1 MNREEQLKKAHD
13 LLSEGQFEEARSLVE
28 AVKKQDK
35 EELEKKASE
44 ADKEPEKE
52 PETVEQEKVAE
63 PEKEPEAVVEAVVEP
78 EKVVET
84 EPEKRSL
91 EPKGEEINME
101 KVVLDGKEVSV
112 PEEKQTEVRGF
123 LNYLRGKQTGKLPE
137 QRALPEDLAGMK
149 SADGQAI
156 IPQEIITKAKVLPE
170 TVYDLRNYVTS
181 QKVTHAVGK
190 YPILKSNKAKLAS
203 VEELKKNP
211 DLENPQFTEVNYD
224 VATYR
229 GQLAVAQ
236 EALDDSDDDLS
247 AIIANHIQRQGL
259 NTANDKIAAVLRSAT
274 PKTVKNIDELKD
286 IIDVDFDP
294 AYQLQ
299 LLVTQSFY
307 NAVNKMKNASG
318 DYLLQP
324 DVASAT
330 GKMFLGLPM
339 TIIADDVLGTKAGD
353 KVAFLGDP
361 KAFAVFFDR
370 VDTSVRWVEHMYY
383 GQVLAVAMRFDTK
396 AVDPAAGRF
405 ITLDTTVVP
414 EG

>member
-1 MNREEQLKKAHD
+1 MDREEQLKKAHD

-35 EELEKKASE
+35 EELDKKAVE
-44 ADKEPEKE
+44 AEKEKEKEKE
-52 PETVEQEKVAE
+52 PES
-63 PEKEPEAVVEAVVEP
+63 VVEP
-78 EKVVET
+78 EKVAKKVVEKEKEKEK

-112 PEEKQTEVRGF
+112 PEEKQTEVRSF

-137 QRALPEDLAGMK
+137 ERALPADLAGMK
-149 SADGQAI
+149 STNGAAI
-156 IPQEIITKAKVLPE
+156 IPQEIITKAKILPE

-203 VEELKKNP
+203 VEELAKNP
-211 DLENPQFTEVNYD
+211 DLENPQFTEINYD

-259 NTANDKIAAVLRSAT
+259 NTANDKIAATLRTAT
-274 PKTVKNIDELKD
+274 AKTVKNIDELKD

-299 LLVTQSFY
+299 LMVTQSFY
-307 NAVNKMKNASG
+307 NAVNKMKNSDG

-324 DVASAT
+324 NVASAT

-339 TIIADDVLGTKAGD
+339 TIIADDVLGTAAGQ

-361 KAFAVFFDR
+361 KAFAVYFDR
-370 VDTSVRWVEHMYY
+370 ADTSVRWVEHMYY
-383 GQVLAVAMRFDTK
+383 GQVLAIAMRFDTK
-396 AVDPAAGRF
+396 VVDPAAGRF
-405 ITLDTTVVP
+405 ITLDTTPGV
-414 EG
+414 

>member
-35 EELEKKASE
+35 EELDKKASE
-44 ADKEPEKE
+44 ADKEPELEPEVKE
-52 PETVEQEKVAE
+52 PELE
-63 PEKEPEAVVEAVVEP
+63 PEVKEPEIKEP
-78 EKVVET
+78 EVKEPEVK

-137 QRALPEDLAGMK
+137 QRALPADLAGMK
-149 SADGQAI
+149 STNGAAI
-156 IPQEIITKAKVLPE
+156 IPQEIITKAKMLPE

-203 VEELKKNP
+203 VEELAKNP
-211 DLENPQFTEVNYD
+211 DLENPQFTEINYD

-259 NTANDKIAAVLRSAT
+259 NTANDKIAAVLRTAT

-307 NAVNKMKNASG
+307 NSVNKMKNSDG

-324 DVASAT
+324 NVASAT
-330 GKMFLGLPM
+330 GKMFLGIPM
-339 TIIADDVLGTKAGD
+339 TIIADDVLGTAAGQ

-361 KAFAVFFDR
+361 KAFAVYFDR

-383 GQVLAVAMRFDTK
+383 GQVLAIAMRFDTK
-396 AVDPAAGRF
+396 VVDPAAGRF
-405 ITLDTTVVP
+405 ITLDTTPVP
-414 EG
+414 EV

>member
-1 MNREEQLKKAHD
+1 MDREEQLKKAHD

-35 EELEKKASE
+35 EELDKKASE
-44 ADKEPEKE
+44 AEKE
-52 PETVEQEKVAE
+52 KEK
-63 PEKEPEAVVEAVVEP
+63 EKEPEAVVEPEKVA
-78 EKVVET
+78 EKVVEKEKEK

-112 PEEKQTEVRGF
+112 PEEKQTEVRSF

-137 QRALPEDLAGMK
+137 QRALPADLAGMK
-149 SADGQAI
+149 STDGAAI
-156 IPQEIITKAKVLPE
+156 IPQEIITKAKILPE

-211 DLENPQFTEVNYD
+211 DLENPQFTEINYD

-259 NTANDKIAAVLRSAT
+259 NTANDKIAAVLRTAT
-274 PKTVKNIDELKD
+274 AKTVKNIDELKD

-307 NAVNKMKNASG
+307 NAVNKMKNSDG

-324 DVASAT
+324 NVASAT

-339 TIIADDVLGTKAGD
+339 TIIADDVLGTAAGQ

-361 KAFAVFFDR
+361 KAFAVYFDR
-370 VDTSVRWVEHMYY
+370 ADTSVRWVEHMYY
-383 GQVLAVAMRFDTK
+383 GQVLAIAMRFDTK

-405 ITLDTTVVP
+405 ITLDTTPVP
-414 EG
+414 AG

>member
-35 EELEKKASE
+35 EELDKKAVE
-44 ADKEPEKE
+44 VEKETELEPES
-52 PETVEQEKVAE
+52 
-63 PEKEPEAVVEAVVEP
+63 VVEP
-78 EKVVET
+78 EKVAEKIVEKVVEK

-137 QRALPEDLAGMK
+137 ERALPADLAGMK
-149 SADGQAI
+149 STNGAAI
-156 IPQEIITKAKVLPE
+156 IPQEIITKAKILPE

-203 VEELKKNP
+203 VEELAKNP
-211 DLENPQFTEVNYD
+211 DLENPQFTEINYD

-259 NTANDKIAAVLRSAT
+259 NTANDKIAAILRTAT
-274 PKTVKNIDELKD
+274 AKTVKNIDELKD

-307 NAVNKMKNASG
+307 NAVNKMKNSDG

-324 DVASAT
+324 NVTSAT
-330 GKMFLGLPM
+330 GKMFLGIPM
-339 TIIADDVLGTKAGD
+339 TIIADDVLGTAAGQ

-361 KAFAVFFDR
+361 KAFAVYFDR

-383 GQVLAVAMRFDTK
+383 GQVLAIAMRFDTK

-405 ITLDTTVVP
+405 ITLDTTPAV
-414 EG
+414 

>member
-35 EELEKKASE
+35 DELEKKASE
-44 ADKEPEKE
+44 AEKEKELE
-52 PETVEQEKVAE
+52 PET
-63 PEKEPEAVVEAVVEP
+63 VVEP
-78 EKVVET
+78 EKVVEKVVEPET
-84 EPEKRSL
+84 VIEPEKRSL
-91 EPKGEEINME
+91 EPKGEEMNME

-112 PEEKQTEVRGF
+112 PEEKQTEVRSF

-149 SADGQAI
+149 STDGQAI

-170 TVYDLRNYVTS
+170 TVYDLRNYVTA

-190 YPILKSNKAKLAS
+190 YPILKSNKAKLLS

-259 NTANDKIAAVLRSAT
+259 NTANDKIAAVLRTAT

-307 NAVNKMKNASG
+307 NAVNKMKNSDG

-324 DVASAT
+324 NVSSAT

-339 TIIADDVLGTKAGD
+339 TIIADDVLGTAAGQ

-361 KAFAVFFDR
+361 KAFAVYFDR

-414 EG
+414 AG

>member
-35 EELEKKASE
+35 EELDKKAVE
-44 ADKEPEKE
+44 VEKEPELEPEKE
-52 PETVEQEKVAE
+52 PEVLVESEKVAE
-63 PEKEPEAVVEAVVEP
+63 KVVEPELEP
-78 EKVVET
+78 EKVV

-91 EPKGEEINME
+91 EPKGEEMNME
-101 KVVLDGKEVSV
+101 KVVLGGKELSN

-137 QRALPEDLAGMK
+137 QRALPADLAGMK
-149 SADGQAI
+149 STNGAAI
-156 IPQEIITKAKVLPE
+156 IPQEIITKAKILPE

-203 VEELKKNP
+203 VEELAKNP
-211 DLENPQFTEVNYD
+211 DLENPQFTEINYD

-259 NTANDKIAAVLRSAT
+259 NTANDKIAAILRTAT
-274 PKTVKNIDELKD
+274 AKTVKNIDELKD

-307 NAVNKMKNASG
+307 NAVNKMKNSDG

-324 DVASAT
+324 NVTSAT
-330 GKMFLGLPM
+330 GKMFLGIPM
-339 TIIADDVLGTKAGD
+339 TIIADDVLGTAAGQ

-361 KAFAVFFDR
+361 KSFAVYFDR

-383 GQVLAVAMRFDTK
+383 GQVLAIAMRFDTK

-405 ITLDTTVVP
+405 ITLDDSPAV
-414 EG
+414 

>member
-35 EELEKKASE
+35 EELDKKASE
-44 ADKEPEKE
+44 ADKEPELEPELEPEVKE
-52 PETVEQEKVAE
+52 PEV
-63 PEKEPEAVVEAVVEP
+63 KEPEL
-78 EKVVET
+78 

-137 QRALPEDLAGMK
+137 QRALPADLAGMK
-149 SADGQAI
+149 STDGAAI

-170 TVYDLRNYVTS
+170 TVYDLRNYVTA

-190 YPILKSNKAKLAS
+190 YPILKSNKAKLVS

-211 DLENPQFTEVNYD
+211 DLENPQFTEINYD

-259 NTANDKIAAVLRSAT
+259 NTANDKIAAILRTAT
-274 PKTVKNIDELKD
+274 AKTVKNIDELKD

-307 NAVNKMKNASG
+307 NAVNKMKNSDG

-324 DVASAT
+324 NVASAT

-339 TIIADDVLGTKAGD
+339 TIIADDVLGTAAGQ

-361 KAFAVFFDR
+361 KAFAVYFDR

-396 AVDPAAGRF
+396 VVDPAAGRF
-405 ITLDTTVVP
+405 ITLDTTP
-414 EG
+414 AA